1 MKINNDLLKI
11 HSTAMDE
18 DGRRLEPEAQPA
30 ARVISTEIGA
40 AMQSGQKVGGIRAE
54 IIADTSVADLSAGIR
69 RMCFGCKHFDN
80 AAWQRSY
87 KKLDRSTDMTKR
99 QAINQIRAALLTTSN
114 ATLSDIHSDGEG
126 DIDTESALA
135 AMGKC
140 QALSAQF
147 DDDYIVHPL
156 ACCPDEVI
164 TAGSPQGFFE
174 PRDRQMAKERNKAY
188 DLLLR
193 KAQGKT
199 P

>member
-1 MKINNDLLKI
+1 MKIKNDLLKI

-18 DGRRLEPEAQPA
+18 DGRKLEPEAQPA
-30 ARVISTEIGA
+30 ARVISTEVGA

-54 IIADTSVADLSAGIR
+54 IVVDTNVADLSAGVR

-80 AAWQRSY
+80 AAWVRSY

-114 ATLSDIHSDGEG
+114 AALSDIHADGEG

-140 QALSAQF
+140 QALSENF
-147 DDDYIVHPL
+147 NDDYIVHPL
-156 ACCPDEVI
+156 ACCPDDVI
-164 TAGSPQGFFE
+164 TAAMPQGFFQ
-174 PRDRQMAKERNKAY
+174 PRDRKMAAERSKAY